1 VIEIKN
7 LKKVY
12 SSEGAVDTVAL
23 GNISCNIKEGEF
35 VAIVG
40 RSGSGKS
47 TLMHIMGLLEKPT
60 SGTYFFKGKNI
71 DDFLDEELA
80 ELRNKEIGFV
90 FQMFNLLKKTSVKDN
105 VGLPLIYSDMDE
117 SEKDKKI
124 DWAIESVGLTHRANH
139 LPNQLSGGEQQRVA
153 IARSMVN
160 SPALIF
166 ADEPTGNLDSKSG
179 QQIME
184 TLQNLHEEGRTIILV
199 THEKHTAQ
207 MAQRIITLE
216 DGLLVS
222 DEMVN
227 NRRIA
232 KNGLIK

>member
-1 VIEIKN
+1 MIEIKN
-7 LKKVY
+7 LKKIY

-23 GNISCNIKEGEF
+23 ADVSCSIKEGEF

-47 TLMHIMGLLEKPT
+47 TLMHILGLLEKPT
-60 SGTYFFKGKNI
+60 SGTYFFKGKNVN
-71 DDFLDEELA
+71 DFLDEELA

-105 VGLPLIYSDMDE
+105 VKLPLTYSNMDE
-117 SEKDKKI
+117 SEKDKKVEQ
-124 DWAIESVGLTHRANH
+124 AIESVGLSHRVNH

-153 IARSMVN
+153 IARAIVN
-160 SPALIF
+160 SPSLIF

-184 TLQNLHEEGRTIILV
+184 ILQNLNEKGSTIILV
-199 THEKHTAQ
+199 THEKYTSE

-216 DGLLVS
+216 DGLLIS
-222 DEMVN
+222 DEKIDHKK
-227 NRRIA
+227 IA
-232 KNGLIK
+232 NKIN

>member
-1 VIEIKN
+1 MIEIKDI
-7 LKKVY
+7 KKIY

-23 GNISCNIKEGEF
+23 AGISFDVKEGDF

-40 RSGSGKS
+40 KSGSGKS

-60 SGTYFFKGKNI
+60 SGTYFLKGKNVN
-71 DDFLDEELA
+71 DFLDEELA

-105 VGLPLIYSDMDE
+105 VGLPLTYSKIKD
-117 SEKDKKI
+117 SEKEIMI
-124 DWAIESVGLTHRANH
+124 DEAIRAVGLTERAHH

-153 IARSMVN
+153 IARAIVN
-160 SPALIF
+160 NPSLIF

-184 TLQNLHEEGRTIILV
+184 ILEDLNELGRTIILV
-199 THEKHTAQ
+199 THEQYTAQ
-207 MAQRIITLE
+207 MAKRIITLG
-216 DGLLVS
+216 DGQLIS
-222 DEMVN
+222 DEKVN
-227 NRRIA
+227 DRKTA
-232 KNGLIK
+232 KNALMK